1 MGTTE
6 SKSQLYSNV
15 IKTSTYKGEISPIS
29 VIQFEHLAMQ
39 HMPLMQSQLQFTF
52 CGTTYQ
58 PISAFAIL
66 HC

>member
-15 IKTSTYKGEISPIS
+15 ASRHQHKGELSPIS

-52 CGTTYQ
+52 CGTTYL

-66 HC
+66 YC